1 MSYATLYCHLRPLN
15 SKVPV
20 RTNIMKVEIMWKK
33 ELLRQNTVSNYIHTY
48 IKLDIPEANWGGRTW
63 CLQTIPLPRVRK
75 QPVWISHFSVMSKTP
90 EDKAYSHGLALRA
103 SWLSRNFSSQSRR
116 YGKDSPACGEVWG
129 QPGPSDS
136 RAAPT
141 PPSERCQP
149 KEPPVSCHSSLGL
162 KGRGSRPW
170 HLRSYKCILCSKP
183 GYQKSLM

>member
-20 RTNIMKVEIMWKK
+20 RTNIMEVEITWKK

-63 CLQTIPLPRVRK
+63 YLQTIPLPRVRK
-75 QPVWISHFSVMSKTP
+75 QPVWISHFSVTSKIP

-116 YGKDSPACGEVWG
+116 YGKDSPACGEVWTAWSIW
-129 QPGPSDS
+129 QQSSPY
-136 RAAPT
+136 
-141 PPSERCQP
+141 
-149 KEPPVSCHSSLGL
+149 SSLREMSAKRATRELSLISGAQGQRL
-162 KGRGSRPW
+162 KA
-170 HLRSYKCILCSKP
+170 LAFKVL
-183 GYQKSLM
+183 